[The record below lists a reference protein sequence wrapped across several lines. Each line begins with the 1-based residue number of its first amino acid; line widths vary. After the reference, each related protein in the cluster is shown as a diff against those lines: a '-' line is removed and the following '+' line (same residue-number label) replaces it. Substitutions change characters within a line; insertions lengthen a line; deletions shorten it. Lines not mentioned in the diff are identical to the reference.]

1 MRRLSAARVEQWR
14 DEFPILRSW
23 TYFDHAT
30 FGPTPLAHVRA
41 SQDAARRMSELPIA
55 QIGGSASMERL
66 RSEAAQLLHTDSD
79 HVTLLKCTSEGID
92 LVAQGIDWHE
102 GDEVVCY
109 EGDFPGTL
117 APWIALQ
124 SRGVVV
130 RMVRDLGRSRFD
142 VADVEAMITGRT
154 RVVCVSLVNADHGF
168 RAPIAEI
175 AALARPRGIWVAVDA
190 VQAIGSL
197 DVDVVS
203 LGADVV
209 AAHGYKFLLSGF
221 GVAVVYC
228 STRAVEELR
237 APQIGW
243 KNAVGAGPVEI
254 PLTKGGARRFESTV
268 AAVPVVAG
276 MCASIGL
283 LQEVGTAQIEAH
295 ISAVL
300 DEVAQAASAKGYA
313 VRSSR
318 AAGEGSAILSL
329 RHPSLP
335 SASVHGTLQEAHVAC
350 AIRNDA
356 LRIAPHFYTSPADV
370 AQLVDALPA

>member
-1 MRRLSAARVEQWR
+1 M
-14 DEFPILRSW
+14 
-23 TYFDHAT
+23 
-30 FGPTPLAHVRA
+30 
-41 SQDAARRMSELPIA
+41 
-55 QIGGSASMERL
+55 
-66 RSEAAQLLHTDSD
+66 
-79 HVTLLKCTSEGID
+79 
-92 LVAQGIDWHE
+92 
-102 GDEVVCY
+102 
-109 EGDFPGTL
+109 
-117 APWIALQ
+117 
-124 SRGVVV
+124 
-130 RMVRDLGRSRFD
+130 
-142 VADVEAMITGRT
+142 
-154 RVVCVSLVNADHGF
+154 SLVNADHGF
-168 RAPIAEI
+168 RAPIPAEI

-254 PLTKGGARRFESTV
+254 PLAKGGARRFESTV

-283 LQEVGTAQIEAH
+283 LQEVGTAQIEAQ

-300 DEVAQAASAKGYA
+300 DEVAQAASAKGYG
-313 VRSSR
+313 VRSSLR
-318 AAGEGSAILSL
+318 RRGIGDPQPAPPVASFGVGPRDFARGARRL
-329 RHPSLP
+329 RHPERRP
-335 SASVHGTLQEAHVAC
+335 PHRA
-350 AIRNDA
+350 
-356 LRIAPHFYTSPADV
+356 HFYTSPADV
-370 AQLVDALPA
+370 AQLVDALPPDPPFPAGGGPGPSVT